1 LRLRKKLNDMHALV
15 HALYW
20 AAHLAYFEDNP
31 AEVERFASDLMERS
45 TRQNFA
51 TWQPHARILRG
62 WLRSASGDLTLG
74 ISWIEEGIE
83 DYRATGAIVA
93 IPFFLSLK
101 ARALHLD

>member
-1 LRLRKKLNDMHALV
+1 MHALV

-31 AEVERFASDLMERS
+31 AEVERCASDLMERS